1 MGWFRSKSMK
11 YVQITC
17 HQSLVEKVVQELGN
31 KNVFQ
36 FLDSNGTMTAVQ
48 RSAKHSL
55 FAHALT
61 QIRRCDDM
69 ERIIRYL
76 NSEMRRVIDTENEN
90 NFFGKFDIMN
100 EPAAIDEGYIIYDP
114 IILCDIQSGFIGYTI
129 QMYKEK
135 DCKKHHLF

>member
-90 NFFGKFDIMN
+90 NFFGKFGIMGKQ
-100 EPAAIDEGYIIYDP
+100 AAIDEGYIIYDP
-114 IILCDIQSGFIGYTI
+114 II
-129 QMYKEK
+129 
-135 DCKKHHLF
+135 

>member
-90 NFFGKFDIMN
+90 NFFGKFGIMGMN
-100 EPAAIDEGYIIYDP
+100 RQHRRRLYYVTTHIFYARYPMWFY
-114 IILCDIQSGFIGYTI
+114 
-129 QMYKEK
+129 
-135 DCKKHHLF
+135 

>member
-1 MGWFRSKSMK
+1 MTPDRSQQNFRGWIKHITIMGWFRSKSMK

-90 NFFGKFDIMN
+90 NFFGKFGIMGMN
-100 EPAAIDEGYIIYDP
+100 RQHRRI
-114 IILCDIQSGFIGYTI
+114 
-129 QMYKEK
+129 
-135 DCKKHHLF
+135 